1 MNKTM
6 KIIIAI
12 IAILLIGAVVVLIL
26 PTKNEEEYSNSSQTQ
41 NVTNNNFAE
50 AMQVSS
56 TDDLVA
62 MVDKIYEGMQGQLPS
77 LATDIIEVSDADV
90 INSFTGLENGEEL
103 EYLIVSQPLMSSQA
117 YSLVL
122 AKVKTGVDANTVAK
136 KMCEQVNTRRWIC
149 VEAEKVNATSA
160 GDVVCMIM
168 TNTDTADKIYSN
180 FKNLAGQIGEEYT
193 REAEEIELPEEML
206 TPTEVQ

>member
-6 KIIIAI
+6 KILIAVVAI
-12 IAILLIGAVVVLIL
+12 IVICVVVVLVL
-26 PTKNEEEYSNSSQTQ
+26 PTKNKEE
-41 NVTNNNFAE
+41 NVTNNNSAE
-50 AMQVSS
+50 SMQVSS
-56 TDDLVA
+56 ADDLVV

-77 LATDIIEVSDADV
+77 LATDIIEVSDVDMV
-90 INSFTGLENGEEL
+90 NTLTGLETGEEL
-103 EYLIVSQPLMSSQA
+103 EYLVVSQPLMSSQA
-117 YSLVL
+117 YTLVL
-122 AKVKTGVDANTVAK
+122 AKVKAGVDANDVAN
-136 KMCEQVNTRRWIC
+136 KMCEQVDTRRWIC
-149 VEAEKVNATSA
+149 VEAEKVNATSM

-168 TNTDTADKIYSN
+168 ANKDTADKVYSN

>member
-6 KIIIAI
+6 KIVIAVV
-12 IAILLIGAVVVLIL
+12 AILLIGAVVVLVL
-26 PTKNEEEYSNSSQTQ
+26 PTKNKEENLNSSQPQ
-41 NVTNNNFAE
+41 NVINNNSAE
-50 AMQVSS
+50 SMQVSS
-56 TDDLVA
+56 ADDLVA

-77 LATDIIEVSDADV
+77 LATDIIEVSDADMV
-90 INSFTGLENGEEL
+90 NTLTGLENGEEL
-103 EYLIVSQPLMSSQA
+103 EYLVVSQPLMSSQA

-122 AKVKTGVDANTVAK
+122 AKVKSGVDANSIAK
-136 KMCEQVNTRRWIC
+136 KMCEQVDTRRWIC
-149 VEAEKVNATSA
+149 VEAEKVNATNM
-160 GDVVCMIM
+160 GDIVCMIM
-168 TNTDTADKIYSN
+168 ANTDTADKVYSN

>member
-6 KIIIAI
+6 KILIAVVAI
-12 IAILLIGAVVVLIL
+12 IVICVVLVL
-26 PTKNEEEYSNSSQTQ
+26 VLLTKNKEE
-41 NVTNNNFAE
+41 NVTNNNSAE
-50 AMQVSS
+50 SMQVSS
-56 TDDLVA
+56 ADDLVA

-77 LATDIIEVSDADV
+77 LATDIIEVSDVDMV
-90 INSFTGLENGEEL
+90 NTLTGLETGEEL
-103 EYLIVSQPLMSSQA
+103 EYLVVSQPLMSSQA
-117 YSLVL
+117 YTLVL
-122 AKVKTGVDANTVAK
+122 AKVKAGVDANDVAN
-136 KMCEQVNTRRWIC
+136 KMCEQVDTRRWIC
-149 VEAEKVNATSA
+149 VEAEKVNATSM

-168 TNTDTADKIYSN
+168 ANKDTADKVYSN